1 MQKNVF
7 LSAGYLLLLLFI
19 ILPVADAA
27 AQQPATGQAE
37 KRSVTGKITEAA
49 GTALPGVTIRVKNDK
64 TSAITNEEGIY
75 NIAVPNTPG
84 ATLVFSYVGF
94 LSREVKLTAGRTV
107 YNIVLEPAIKGL
119 NDVVVIGYGTVK
131 RKDVTGSVGE
141 VKMADLAKAPV
152 PSFEEAL
159 AGRVAGVQVSAS
171 DGQPGSALNIVI
183 RGNNS
188 VTQENSPLYVV
199 DGFPMENPSNNIFN
213 PEEIASIEVLKDAS
227 ATAIYGARGA
237 NGVIL
242 ITTKK
247 GKTGAPTVTYQTW
260 MGLQENMKKQKMM
273 SPYEFVKYQLEQNS
287 TFYTPIYLGEDKT
300 LEDYKNV
307 KGIDWQDQVFRK
319 AFMQNHSLSLRG
331 GNDRTTYSLSGS
343 LLDQDGIIINS
354 GFKRYQG
361 RAVIDQRLNDKVKA
375 GININYTGTK
385 TYGAVASPTP
395 SGPTSSL
402 MYSVWGYRPVTGN
415 ASDDASIIDE
425 PFDPDV
431 DPLNEYR
438 MNPIISTKNEYNPQF
453 NNTLITNAYLEYKPA
468 KYFTLRI
475 AGGLTKEAVRK
486 EIFNNSNTR
495 LGNPKSSVLG
505 INGSVSNL
513 ERTNWLNENTLTYA
527 RVINKDHN
535 LNVLGGFTMQKS
547 SYYSYGFT
555 ASQVPNESLGM
566 SGLDEGIINTA
577 PTARSSYALMS
588 FLGRVNYGYKSRY
601 LLTLSL
607 RADGSSKFP
616 DNNRWAYFPSG
627 AVAWRIIEESF
638 MKNISFLSDAKIRAG
653 YGTTGNN
660 RVSDFAYL
668 TSLQLFPYSGYSF
681 GNSPVQGIIPSNLGY
696 PKLKWETTAQTD
708 IGIDLG
714 FLKNRIMVTA
724 DYYKKNTK
732 DLLLNATLAPS
743 SGYLSGI
750 RNIGKVSN
758 EGLEFSVSSTNIQHK
773 KFSWSTSFNISFNRN
788 RVIQL
793 NEGEPSY
800 ASRITWGNF
809 NNAYPYIAIPGH
821 PIASFYGFMFDGVYQ
836 YSDFD
841 KVNGTTYV
849 LKDNVPNN
857 GNPRSSIQPGYIKF
871 KDING
876 DGQVDNNDLTVIGNP
891 NPVHTGGISNNFTY
905 RNFDLNVFFQ
915 WSYGNDILNANR
927 IEFENGD
934 VTRSFLNMFA
944 SYADRWTPE
953 NQTNKLYKVGGQGP
967 LVYSSR
973 TIEDGSY
980 LRLKTVALGYN
991 LPAPLLK
998 QAKIKAL
1005 RVYASAQNLI
1015 TWTNYS
1021 GLDPEV
1027 SVRQSALT
1035 PGFDWSAY
1043 PKARTITFGLDVTF

>member
-1 MQKNVF
+1 MHRKF
-7 LSAGYLLLLLFI
+7 LLSAGYLLILLFI
-19 ILPVADAA
+19 ILPAANTA
-27 AQQPATGQAE
+27 AQQPATTTPE
-37 KRSVTGKITEAA
+37 KKAITGKVTEAA
-49 GTALPGVTIRVKNDK
+49 GSPLIGVTVRVKNSNV
-64 TSAITNEEGIY
+64 SAITNEDGIY
-75 NIAVPNTPG
+75 HITVNNAPG
-84 ATLVFSYVGF
+84 ATLVFTYIGF
-94 LSREVKLTAGRTV
+94 LGKEIKVTPARSV
-107 YNIVLEPAIKGL
+107 YNTIMEPAIKGL

-131 RKDVTGSVGE
+131 RKDLTGSVGE
-141 VKMADLAKAPV
+141 VKVADLAKAPV

-159 AGRVAGVQVSAS
+159 GGRVAGVQVSAS
-171 DGQPGSALNIVI
+171 DGQPGAAMNIVI

-213 PEEIASIEVLKDAS
+213 PEEIAAIEVLKDAS

-247 GKTGAPTVTYQTW
+247 GKTGAPAVTYQTW
-260 MGLQENMKKQKMM
+260 IGFQENIKKQAMM
-273 SPYEFVKYQLEQNS
+273 SPYEFVKYQLEQNTAVYS
-287 TFYTPIYLGEDKT
+287 PIYLKDGKT
-300 LEDYKNV
+300 VEDYKNV
-307 KGIDWQDQVFRK
+307 KGIDWQDQIFRK

-331 GNDRTTYSLSGS
+331 GNDKTTYSLSGS
-343 LLDQDGIIINS
+343 LLDQNGIIINS

-361 RAVIDQRLNDKVKA
+361 RVVVDQQVNDKIKA
-375 GININYTGTK
+375 GVNINYTNTK

-402 MYSVWGYRPVTGN
+402 MYSVWGYRPVTGDP
-415 ASDDASIIDE
+415 ASDAALTDE
-425 PFDPDV
+425 PFDADV
-431 DPLNEYR
+431 DPLSEYR
-438 MNPIISTKNEYNPQF
+438 MNPIISTKNEYNPLF
-453 NNTLITNAYLEYKPA
+453 NNTLIANAYIEYKPA
-468 KYFTLRI
+468 KYFTLRV
-475 AGGLTKEAVRK
+475 AGGLTKEAARK
-486 EIFNNSNTR
+486 EIFNNSGTR
-495 LGNPKSSVLG
+495 LGNPKSSVVG
-505 INGSVSNL
+505 VNGSVNNA

-527 RVINKDHN
+527 RVINKDHS
-535 LNVLGGFTMQKS
+535 LNVVGGFTMQKS
-547 SYYSYGFT
+547 ATYSYGFS
-555 ASQVPNESLGM
+555 ANQVPNESLGV
-566 SGLDEGIINTA
+566 SGLDEGIITTA
-577 PTARSSYALMS
+577 PTAKSSNALMS

-601 LLTLSL
+601 LLTLSF

-616 DNNRWAYFPSG
+616 ANNRWAYFPSG

-653 YGTTGNN
+653 VGTTGNN
-660 RVSDFAYL
+660 RVGDFAYL
-668 TSLQLFPYSGYSF
+668 TALQLFPTSGYSF
-681 GNSPVQGIIPSNLGY
+681 GNSPVQGIIPGNLGF
-696 PKLKWETTAQTD
+696 PRLKWETTSQTD

-714 FLKNRIMVTA
+714 FLKNRIMLTV

-743 SGYLSGI
+743 SGYLNGI

-758 EGLEFSVSSTNIQHK
+758 EGLEFSVNTQNVQRK
-773 KFSWSTSFNISFNRN
+773 KFTWSTSFNISFNRN
-788 RVIQL
+788 KVLQL

-821 PIASFYGFMFDGVYQ
+821 PIASFYGFMFDGIYQ

-841 KVNGTTYV
+841 QSNGTYV
-849 LKDNVPNN
+849 LKDKVPNN
-857 GNPRSSIQPGYIKF
+857 GNPRSSIQPGHIKF

-876 DGQVDNNDLTVIGNP
+876 DGLVDNNDLTIIGNP
-891 NPVHTGGISNNFTY
+891 NPKHTGGITNNFTY
-905 RNFDLNVFFQ
+905 KNFDLNVFFQ

-944 SYADRWTPE
+944 SYADRWTPD
-953 NQTNKLYKVGGQGP
+953 NQSNKLYKVGGQGP

-980 LRLKTVALGYN
+980 LRLKTVAVGYN
-991 LPAPLLK
+991 LPGTLLK
-998 QAKIKAL
+998 PAKIKGL
-1005 RVYASAQNLI
+1005 RVYAAAQNLI

>member
-1 MQKNVF
+1 MHKNVF
-7 LSAGYLLLLLFI
+7 LSAGYLLILLFI
-19 ILPVADAA
+19 IFPATDVA
-27 AQQPATGQAE
+27 AQQPATGPAN
-37 KRSVTGKITEAA
+37 KISITGKVTEAA
-49 GTALPGVTIRVKNDK
+49 GTALVGVTVRVKNDK
-64 TSAITNEEGIY
+64 TSAITNEDGIY
-75 NIAVPNTPG
+75 HIATSNAPG
-84 ATLVFSYVGF
+84 TTLVFSYIGF
-94 LSREVKLTAGRTV
+94 LNREVKLTAGRSV
-107 YNIVLEPAIKGL
+107 YNIVLEPSIKGL

-141 VKMADLAKAPV
+141 FKIADLAKAPV

-159 AGRVAGVQVSAS
+159 GGRVAGVQVSAS

-260 MGLQENMKKQKMM
+260 MGFQENIKKQKMM

-287 TFYTPIYLGEDKT
+287 AFYTPIYLGEDKT
-300 LEDYKNV
+300 LDDYKNV
-307 KGIDWQDQVFRK
+307 KGIDWQDQIFRK

-331 GNDRTTYSLSGS
+331 GNDKTTYSLSGS
-343 LLDQDGIIINS
+343 LLDQNGIIINS

-361 RAVIDQRLNDKVKA
+361 RAVVDQRLNDKVKA
-375 GININYTGTK
+375 GINVNYTATK

-395 SGPTSSL
+395 NGPTSSL
-402 MYSVWGYRPVTGN
+402 MYSVWGYRPVTGD
-415 ASDDASIIDE
+415 SSSDASLVNE

-438 MNPIISTKNEYNPQF
+438 MNPIISTKNEYNPLF
-453 NNTLITNAYLEYKPA
+453 NNTLIANAYVEYNPA
-468 KYFTLRI
+468 KYFTLRV
-475 AGGLTKEAVRK
+475 AGGITKEAQRK

-495 LGNPKSSVLG
+495 LGNPKSSILG

-547 SYYSYGFT
+547 AYYSYGFS
-555 ASQVPNESLGM
+555 ASQLPNESLGM

-577 PTARSSYALMS
+577 PTAKSSNALMS

-601 LLTLSL
+601 LLTLSF

-638 MKNISFLSDAKIRAG
+638 MKNLSFLSDAKIRAG

-660 RVSDFAYL
+660 RVGDFAYL

-681 GNSPVQGIIPSNLGY
+681 GNSPVQGIIPSNLGF
-696 PKLKWETTAQTD
+696 PRLKWETTAQTD

-714 FLKNRIMVTA
+714 FLKNRIMFTA

-758 EGLEFSVSSTNIQHK
+758 EGLEFSVNTMNVQHK
-773 KFSWSTSFNISFNRN
+773 KFTWSTSFNISFNRN
-788 RVIQL
+788 KVIQL

-821 PIASFYGFMFDGVYQ
+821 PIASFYGFIFDGVYQ

-841 KVNGTTYV
+841 QSNGTYV
-849 LKDNVPNN
+849 LKDKVPNN

-876 DGQVDNNDLTVIGNP
+876 DGQVDNSDLTIIGNP
-891 NPVHTGGISNNFTY
+891 NPIHTGGISNNFTY
-905 RNFDLNVFFQ
+905 KNFDLNVFFQ

-991 LPAPLLK
+991 LPASLLK
-998 QAKIKAL
+998 QAKIKGL
-1005 RVYASAQNLI
+1005 RVYTSAQNLI

>member
-1 MQKNVF
+1 MHKNVR
-7 LSAGYLLLLLFI
+7 LSAGYLLILLLITF
-19 ILPVADAA
+19 PAA
-27 AQQPATGQAE
+27 VIVAQQPVVTTAE
-37 KRSVTGKITEAA
+37 KKAITGKITEAA
-49 GTALPGVTIRVKNDK
+49 GTPLAGVTVRVKNDK
-64 TSAITNEEGIY
+64 ISAITNEEGLYSITVST
-75 NIAVPNTPG
+75 APG
-84 ATLVFSYVGF
+84 TTLVFTYVGF
-94 LSREVKLTAGRTV
+94 LSKEIKVSAAKSV
-107 YNIVLEPAIKGL
+107 YNTVLEPSVKGL
-119 NDVVVIGYGTVK
+119 NDIVVIGYGSVK
-131 RKDVTGSVGE
+131 RKDVTGSVAA

-159 AGRVAGVQVSAS
+159 GGRVAGVQVSAS
-171 DGQPGSALNIVI
+171 DGQPGSSLNIVI

-188 VTQENSPLYVV
+188 VTQDNSPLYVV

-237 NGVIL
+237 NGVII

-247 GKTGAPTVTYQTW
+247 GKTGAPTVSYQTW
-260 MGLQENMKKQKMM
+260 MGFQENIKKQEMM

-287 TFYTPIYLGEDKT
+287 AFYTPIYLKEGKT
-300 LEDYKNV
+300 LEDYKSV

-331 GNDRTTYSLSGS
+331 GNDKTTYSLSGS
-343 LLDQDGIIINS
+343 LLDQNGIIINS

-361 RAVIDQRLNDKVKA
+361 RAIVDQQINEKIKA
-375 GININYTGTK
+375 GVNLNYTATK

-402 MYSVWGYRPVTGN
+402 MYSVWGYRPITGDS
-415 ASDDASIIDE
+415 ASDASAIDE

-431 DPLNEYR
+431 DPLSEYR
-438 MNPIISTKNEYNPQF
+438 MNPIISTKNEYNPLF
-453 NNTLITNAYLEYKPA
+453 NNTLITNAYIEYKPA

-475 AGGLTKEAVRK
+475 AGGLTKETLRK
-486 EIFNNSNTR
+486 EIFNSSNTR
-495 LGNPKSSVLG
+495 LGNPKSSQLG
-505 INGSVSNL
+505 VNGSVSNT

-527 RVINKDHN
+527 RVINKDHH
-535 LNVLGGFTMQKS
+535 LNVLGGFTMQKAT
-547 SYYSYGFT
+547 YYNYGFS
-555 ASQVPNESLGM
+555 ASQLPNESLGM

-577 PTARSSYALMS
+577 PTAKSSSALMS

-616 DNNRWAYFPSG
+616 ASNRWAYFPSG
-627 AVAWRIIEESF
+627 AVAWRIIEEPF

-660 RVSDFAYL
+660 RVGDFAYL
-668 TSLQLFPYSGYSF
+668 TALQLFPYSGYSF
-681 GNSPVQGIIPSNLGY
+681 GNSPVQGIIPGNLGY

-708 IGIDLG
+708 IGVDLG
-714 FLKNRIMVTA
+714 FLKNRIMLTV

-750 RNIGKVSN
+750 RNVGKVSN
-758 EGLEFSVSSTNIQHK
+758 EGLEFSVNTTNIQGK
-773 KFSWSTSFNISFNRN
+773 KFTWSTGFNISFNRN
-788 RVIQL
+788 KVLQL

-821 PIASFYGFMFDGVYQ
+821 PIASLYGFMFDGVYQ

-841 KVNGTTYV
+841 QVGSTYV
-849 LKDNVPNN
+849 LKDKVPNN

-876 DGQVDNNDLTVIGNP
+876 DGQVDNNDLTIIGNP
-891 NPVHTGGISNNFTY
+891 NPIHTGGISNNFTY
-905 RNFDLNVFFQ
+905 KNFDLNVFFQ

-944 SYADRWTPE
+944 SYADRWTPD

-980 LRLKTVALGYN
+980 LRLKTVALGYT

-998 QAKIKAL
+998 QARIKAL
-1005 RVYASAQNLI
+1005 RIYTSAQNLI

-1043 PKARTITFGLDVTF
+1043 PKARTITVGLDVTF